1 MEKYFL
7 QVNFNTSYV
16 VIKLTVFTLK
26 DVLPCHFNTSYVV
39 IKHKP
44 YSQNTPIWFISIHLM
59 LLLNTGLVVTSI
71 QTCHDFNTSYV
82 VIKLIINFTRFRC
95 RLISIHLML
104 LLNLML
110 AWQMLV
116 FKHFNTS
123 YVVIKLYWRRLGIST
138 ILHISIHLML
148 LLNVT

>member
-1 MEKYFL
+1 MISIHL
-7 QVNFNTSYV
+7 MLLLNVLLRQMLVNNVHFNTSYV
-16 VIKLTVFTLK
+16 VIKLLPHGLTAK
-26 DVLPCHFNTSYVV
+26 DGKN
-39 IKHKP
+39 
-44 YSQNTPIWFISIHLM
+44 
-59 LLLNTGLVVTSI
+59 
-71 QTCHDFNTSYV
+71 FNTSYV

-148 LLNVT
+148 LLNINI

>member
-1 MEKYFL
+1 
-7 QVNFNTSYV
+7 
-16 VIKLTVFTLK
+16 
-26 DVLPCHFNTSYVV
+26 
-39 IKHKP
+39 
-44 YSQNTPIWFISIHLM
+44 M
-59 LLLNTGLVVTSI
+59 LLLNCMMSFITVRLL
-71 QTCHDFNTSYV
+71 DFNTSYV

-123 YVVIKLYWRRLGIST
+123 YVVIKHKYIKFKPRSHTYFNTSYVVIKRLKNISNS
-138 ILHISIHLML
+138 LADKISIHLML
-148 LLNVT
+148 LLNC